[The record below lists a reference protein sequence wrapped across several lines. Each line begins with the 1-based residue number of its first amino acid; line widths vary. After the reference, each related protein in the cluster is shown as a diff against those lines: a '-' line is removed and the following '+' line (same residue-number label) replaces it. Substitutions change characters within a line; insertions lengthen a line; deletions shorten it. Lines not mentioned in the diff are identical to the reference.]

1 MGIIIWI
8 VVGLV
13 AGLVAR
19 ALVPGPQPMG
29 LVATTLLGLAGS
41 LIGGFIGYLVGG
53 GTDLN
58 AFHAAGLIGSIIGA
72 IVLLAIQQMVSGR
85 HHRATV

>member
-13 AGLVAR
+13 AGLIAR
-19 ALVPGPQPMG
+19 ALLPGPQPMG

-41 LIGGFIGYLVGG
+41 LIGGFIGYLVSGG
-53 GTDLN
+53 RDLN
-58 AFHAAGLIGSIIGA
+58 GFHSAGLIGSIIGA
-72 IVLLAIQQMVSGR
+72 IVLLFIQQAVSGR
-85 HHRATV
+85 RHRATV